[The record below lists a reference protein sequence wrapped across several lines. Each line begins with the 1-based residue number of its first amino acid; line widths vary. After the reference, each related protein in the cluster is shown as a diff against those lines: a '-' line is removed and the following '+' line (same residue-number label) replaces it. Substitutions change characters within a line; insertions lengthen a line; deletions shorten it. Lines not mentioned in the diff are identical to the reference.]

1 MDPLAPAPPPAPPS
15 QGRWYHSVWF
25 VVLMLFVVMGPLA
38 FPLLWKSPRFSLA
51 AKIVLTAAVSAL
63 TVWILG
69 ASVDIVTKM
78 IHELQAVPR
87 F

>member
-1 MDPLAPAPPPAPPS
+1 MQPPISTPPPAAPP
-15 QGRWYHSVWF
+15 QGRWYHNVWF

-38 FPLLWKSPRFSLA
+38 FPLLWKSPRFPLA
-51 AKIVLTAAVSAL
+51 AKIALTAAVSAL

-78 IHELQAVPR
+78 INELQAIPR

>member
-1 MDPLAPAPPPAPPS
+1 MDPIAPTPPPATPP

-51 AKIVLTAAVSAL
+51 AKIAL
-63 TVWILG
+63 TVVVVAFTVWLLV
-69 ASVDIVTKM
+69 ASIDLVTKT

>member
-1 MDPLAPAPPPAPPS
+1 MQPPPPTPPPAAPP

-38 FPLLWKSPRFSLA
+38 FPLLWKSPRFPLA
-51 AKIVLTAAVSAL
+51 AKIAL
-63 TVWILG
+63 TVVVVAFTVWLLG
-69 ASVDIVTKM
+69 ASVHFVTQM
-78 IHELQAVPR
+78 LNELQAIPR

>member
-1 MDPLAPAPPPAPPS
+1 MDPIAPTPPPAAPP
-15 QGRWYHSVWF
+15 QEHWYHSVWF

-38 FPLLWKSPRFSLA
+38 FPLLSKSPWFSLV
-51 AKIVLTAAVSAL
+51 AKIALTAAVSAL

-69 ASVDIVTKM
+69 ASVDIVVKM
-78 IHELQAVPR
+78 INELQAIPR

>member
-1 MDPLAPAPPPAPPS
+1 MDPVAPTPPPAAPS
-15 QGRWYHSVWF
+15 QGHWYHSIWF

-51 AKIVLTAAVSAL
+51 AKITLTAAVSAL

-78 IHELQAVPR
+78 INELQAIPR